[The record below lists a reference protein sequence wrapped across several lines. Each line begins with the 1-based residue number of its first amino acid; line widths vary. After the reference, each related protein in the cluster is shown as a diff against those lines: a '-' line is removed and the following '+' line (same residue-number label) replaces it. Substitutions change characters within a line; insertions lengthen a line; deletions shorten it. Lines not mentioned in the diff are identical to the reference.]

1 MRASYWNRSGVSLL
15 LCNVK
20 ISPDHLMISSP
31 DHLITFSPNYLVQQC
46 SESRVKLS
54 LPTKNLVSSLFCSDL
69 QMQGPSPP
77 KRICPSDLTFSAQMS
92 LPFFLPKQH
101 HLRYYTITYLSN
113 SSVLSNFFFLNKDC
127 KAFLKI
133 CLGEKKVQWSRQM
146 YSVFFFF
153 YLVPLKFD
161 CD

>member
-54 LPTKNLVSSLFCSDL
+54 LPTKNLVSSLFLFRSSDA
-69 QMQGPSPP
+69 GPQSSKADLSLRPHFFGSNVPP
-77 KRICPSDLTFSAQMS
+77 IFFAKTT
-92 LPFFLPKQH
+92 PFEVLYYNIFIKLLSFKQ
-101 HLRYYTITYLSN
+101 L
-113 SSVLSNFFFLNKDC
+113 FFLNKDC